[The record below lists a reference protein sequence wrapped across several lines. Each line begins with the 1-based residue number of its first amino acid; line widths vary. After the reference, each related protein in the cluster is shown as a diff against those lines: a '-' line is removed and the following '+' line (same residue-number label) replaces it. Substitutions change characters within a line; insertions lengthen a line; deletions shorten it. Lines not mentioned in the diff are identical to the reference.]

1 MAIDN
6 NIAGTTPSQEN
17 FPTYNRTGRLRSGSY
32 NGTPFSRVLASFR
45 SASEIPVPAPLNNGP
60 EEPQKLLNPVSPT
73 QTIPQDRNQS
83 EILLNNSPVK
93 LDELTRNKL
102 ENRVR
107 QKKRL
112 REKCP
117 FTGINGECCRPDIR
131 CGERAQFSGRES
143 DKQQSMPHRCLY
155 TPYFSSDNVII
166 VEKDPFQRE
175 FMLNSFKLF
184 LNYDMEKIATLET
197 AEAATEILTRYKL
210 QNRMVGLVIVNGSTL
225 GTGTHQFLSELYDR
239 NCNTEIILTG
249 DQTEEEFTI
258 LREFSEKEITPG
270 IPFISTYLQ
279 TPIHTE
285 KLVETINSLHFG
297 RFL

>member
-1 MAIDN
+1 MATDK
-6 NIAGTTPSQEN
+6 NIPGVNSSQNN
-17 FPTYNRTGRLRSGSY
+17 FPTYNRAGRLRSGSY

-45 SASEIPVPAPLNNGP
+45 SASEIPVPAPLTNGP
-60 EEPQKLLNPVSPT
+60 EEPQKLLNPVSAAHS
-73 QTIPQDRNQS
+73 IPQDKNQS
-83 EILLNNSPVK
+83 NIDTQNSPVK
-93 LDELTRNKL
+93 LDELTREKL

-143 DKQQSMPHRCLY
+143 NKQQSMPHRCLY

-225 GTGTHQFLSELYDR
+225 GTGTHQFLTELYER

-249 DQTEEEFTI
+249 ELPKDQFTT
-258 LREFSEKEITPG
+258 LREFSEKEIAPG
-270 IPFISTYLQ
+270 FPFISTYLQ